1 MKLMDTIIE
10 RKTLERLIKN
20 GKNKLPDNWMHAK
33 STFDV
38 NSSPVFNKFQ
48 NMANENMRELKSL
61 GVSDADMSKVLA
73 SSGVSNMLKNFGMSN
88 KDMLE
93 ICKTQGADI
102 SNYLNKVLAT
112 EFEDHLI
119 ADTDF
124 DIQEA
129 YIKTLCFLAN
139 KFNEIT
145 DEQQYILDSLVLTIN
160 SDMDT
165 SDYIEEA
172 EDLDEDE
179 IDDFLTSIRSDDSA
193 YNFIVDML
201 LIAKLGKE
209 CDYIDEIVDFC
220 HNVICKFGVSE
231 EDGKAIYLLVR
242 SIYSES
248 DSLYYK
254 VKDLNNRNLCLED
267 FKCYT
272 DEYVN

>member
-1 MKLMDTIIE
+1 MKLMDSIIE

-20 GKNKLPDNWMHAK
+20 GKNKLPDNWMNAK
-33 STFDV
+33 CTFDV
-38 NSSPVFNKFQ
+38 NSSPVLNKFQ
-48 NMANENMRELKSL
+48 NMANENMRKLKSL
-61 GVSDADMSKVLA
+61 GVSDADM
-73 SSGVSNMLKNFGMSN
+73 VSMLKKSRMSN
-88 KDMLE
+88 KDISDVLE
-93 ICKTQGADI
+93 IYKTPDADI
-102 SNYLNKVLAT
+102 SSCFNKILAR

-129 YIKTLCFLAN
+129 YIKALCFLAN

-179 IDDFLTSIRSDDSA
+179 INDLLTSIRSDDSA

-209 CDYIDEIVDFC
+209 CDSIDEIVDFC
-220 HNVICKFGVSE
+220 HDAICGFGISE
-231 EDGKAIYLLVR
+231 NDGKAIYILVR

-254 VKDLNNRNLCLED
+254 VKDLNNRNLCLDD